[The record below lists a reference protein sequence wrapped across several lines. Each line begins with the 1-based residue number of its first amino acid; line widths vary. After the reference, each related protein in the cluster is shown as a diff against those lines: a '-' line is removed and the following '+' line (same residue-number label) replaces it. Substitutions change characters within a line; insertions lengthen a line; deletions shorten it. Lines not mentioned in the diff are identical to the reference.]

1 VILIARAALQGI
13 RIVDLTQHLAGPF
26 CTMLL
31 ADMGAEV
38 LKIEPPWGDASR
50 TSAQYPTIEGQNSY
64 FMFVN
69 RNKKSIALDLKSEKG
84 VEVLK
89 RLVKTSDVVVENF
102 RPGVMDRLGIGYEAL
117 RAVNLGIVYAS
128 ISGFGQYGPYIRRQS
143 FDIIAQAMSGW
154 MWLNSR
160 EPRGLNSQASLQLSC
175 LAGSPGD
182 TIPGT
187 FCALSIL
194 AALLHRGA
202 TGQGQRIDIA
212 QTDSLMTA
220 SGLAQTRTL
229 YSNNTAEE
237 RAYRPPSHIHGVY
250 EARDGY
256 VALRVIGDRAITS
269 VAEVIGVEADEVNP
283 NSEVLRNWLKDRDRD
298 EIVEL
303 LAEKVPCAPV
313 ITDDELV
320 NDPNVREREMI
331 VEKRH
336 PLGFTYRTIA
346 TGIKFSETP
355 TKIDL
360 LPPELGANTIETLRR
375 FGYDDGE
382 IEQMIKEGVAHTTG
396 A

>member
-1 VILIARAALQGI
+1 MGSALQGI

-38 LKIEPPWGDASR
+38 FKVEPPWGDASR
-50 TSAQYPTIEGQNSY
+50 TASRYPVVEGQNAY

-89 RLVKTSDVVVENF
+89 ELVKISDVVVENF
-102 RPGVMDRLGIGYEAL
+102 RPGVMDRLGIGYEDL
-117 RAVNLGIVYAS
+117 KEVNPGIVYAS
-128 ISGFGQYGPYIRRQS
+128 ISGFGQDGPYVRRPS

-160 EPRGLNSQASLQLSC
+160 ETRGMNSQASFAPSC

-182 TIPGT
+182 TIPGV
-187 FCALSIL
+187 FCALSVL
-194 AALLHRGA
+194 AALIHRST
-202 TGQGQRIDIA
+202 TGQGQRIDVA
-212 QTDSLMTA
+212 QTDALMTV
-220 SGLAQTRTL
+220 SGLGLIRSL
-229 YSNNTAEE
+229 YSDATADE
-237 RAYRPPSHIHGVY
+237 RARRPASHIHGVY

-256 VALRVIGDRAITS
+256 VAVRVIGERAIS
-269 VAEVIGVEADEVNP
+269 AVAETIGVKADEINP
-283 NSEVLRNWLKDRDRD
+283 SSEVLKSWFRERERG
-298 EIVEL
+298 EIADL

-313 ITDDELV
+313 LTDEELV
-320 NDPNVREREMI
+320 DDPNVRERGMI
-331 VEKRH
+331 VERQH

-346 TGIKFSETP
+346 TGIIFSETP
-355 TKIDL
+355 TSIDL
-360 LPPELGANTIETLRR
+360 LPPELGGDTVEVLRQI
-375 FGYDDGE
+375 GYDDEE
-382 IEQMIKEGVAHTTG
+382 IEQLIGEGVAR

>member
-1 VILIARAALQGI
+1 MGSALQNI

-38 LKIEPPWGDASR
+38 YKVEPPWGDASR
-50 TSAQYPTIEGQNSY
+50 ASAQYPTVKGQNSY

-89 RLVKTSDVVVENF
+89 GLVEISDVVVENF
-102 RPGVMDRLGIGYEAL
+102 RPGVMDRLGIGYKAL
-117 RAVNLGIVYAS
+117 KEVNPRVIYAS
-128 ISGFGQYGPYIRRQS
+128 ISGFGEEGPYVKKPS

-160 EPRGLNSQASLQLSC
+160 ETRGPNSRASLVPSC

-194 AALLHRGA
+194 AALLHRKA
-202 TGQGQRIDIA
+202 TGEGQRIDVA
-212 QTDSLMTA
+212 QTDALMTV
-220 SGLAQTRTL
+220 SGLGMMRYL
-229 YSNNTAEE
+229 YSSGTADE
-237 RAYRPPSHIHGVY
+237 RARRLATQIHGVY
-250 EARDGY
+250 EAKDGY
-256 VALRVIGDRAITS
+256 VAVRVIGEKELNT
-269 VAEVIGVEADEVNP
+269 VAEAIGVEADEIGP
-283 NSEVLRNWLKDRDRD
+283 SSEALRNWFKERDKREIADILSDR
-298 EIVEL
+298 
-303 LAEKVPCAPV
+303 VPCAPV
-313 ITDDELV
+313 LTDDELV
-320 NDPNVREREMI
+320 SDPNVREHGMI
-331 VEKRH
+331 VELEH

-346 TGIKFSETP
+346 TGIRFSETP
-355 TKIDL
+355 TSIER
-360 LPPELGANTIETLRR
+360 LPPELGAHTVEILRLL
-375 FGYDDGE
+375 GYEEEE
-382 IEQMIKEGVAHTTG
+382 IEQLVREGVALTAG